1 MANDFSNAGTVWVGT
16 TTAVIHDSF
25 VHDGPNNVNFPAGL
39 FSVAPVVTLTAQMTT
54 DATNPVTANTIRTAA
69 HGGTGGV
76 DATGF
81 SYVAFAKNPVSGDAS
96 LTIQII
102 AIAPSA

>member
-16 TTAVIHDSF
+16 TTALIRAPF
-25 VHDGPNNVNFPAGL
+25 AHDGPNNVSFPAGL
-39 FSVAPVVTLTAQMTT
+39 FSVAPVVQLTCQM
-54 DATNPVTANTIRTAA
+54 ATSADNPVMVNTIRTAA

-81 SYVAFAKNPVSGDAS
+81 SYCVFGENTVSTDLS
-96 LTIQII
+96 VTIQIT